1 MSSEN
6 IQTSPEPNG
15 NASPIAA
22 GSALR
27 RRQRKTGV
35 VTSVKMKK
43 TIAVEVGRSFSHPLY
58 RRIVRRSSKFLVHD
72 EKNEARLGDTV
83 EIVETRPLSK
93 RKRWRLKRIV
103 SRAVE

>member
-6 IQTSPEPNG
+6 MQTSPEQNV
-15 NASPIAA
+15 NASPSGARPKV
-22 GSALR
+22 R

-35 VTSVKMKK
+35 VTSVKMQK
-43 TIAVEVGRSFSHPLY
+43 TIAVEVDRSYSHPLY

-72 EKNEARLGDTV
+72 EKNEARPGDKV

-103 SRAVE
+103 SRAIE